1 MGIDDRPLPKPPV
14 VKFAAV
20 VTTAAFAGQFLFFS
34 VAQSPFFMILFLKS
48 LSNRNTYVFYF
59 LQRQ

>member
-20 VTTAAFAGQFLFFS
+20 VTTAAFAGDLCLF
-34 VAQSPFFMILFLKS
+34 VPFFDVCHL
-48 LSNRNTYVFYF
+48 
-59 LQRQ
+59 